1 MKYLNKKRARINLE
15 IQLPEVRLIDAD
27 GQQAGIVSIREA
39 QQVASQAELDLVEIS
54 PTAKPPVC
62 KIMDYKKFV
71 YEQRKQ
77 QAAAKKKQK
86 KVQVKEIKFRPVTED
101 GDYRVKV
108 ERSKKFLDNG
118 DRVKITLRF
127 RGREMAHQELGL
139 HLLQRVEA
147 DLQEYSDIEQ
157 RPKIEG
163 RQMVMLLVPKKHS
176 KKTVGKPAGKLDNT
190 SDKPSDG
197 IDNN

>member
-1 MKYLNKKRARINLE
+1 M
-15 IQLPEVRLIDAD
+15 RLIDAD